1 TLGYDAPVCDVS
13 VWRFGRT
20 LRGQPMENLLQV
32 RNLTVRY
39 AAADARA
46 HTGVDGISFD
56 IAAGE
61 VVGLMGESGSGKSS
75 VALALLG
82 LLPAESTEISGSV
95 LFRGEELTGMRESAL
110 EEIRGAAISLV
121 FQEPG
126 ISLSP
131 MMRVGEQIAEVIH
144 AHRRWNWRQCQTEA
158 EQMLARVGLT
168 PTARIF
174 AAYPHQLSGGQRQR
188 VVLAQ
193 ALACEPALL
202 IADEPTAS
210 LDARSQADFIALLRS
225 LKEQARISILL
236 ISHTPEIQASLADRL
251 IVMKDGRIVEEGD
264 FDELYR
270 NPSDAYTRLMLRRSK
285 GARNSH
291 FDGEPVFAEEQL
303 AR

>member
-1 TLGYDAPVCDVS
+1 
-13 VWRFGRT
+13 
-20 LRGQPMENLLQV
+20 M
-32 RNLTVRY
+32 RY
-39 AAADARA
+39 GAADARA
-46 HTGVDGISFD
+46 HTAVDRISFD

-75 VALALLG
+75 IALALLG
-82 LLPAESTEISGSV
+82 LLPAETAEVSGSV
-95 LFRGEELTGMRESAL
+95 LFRGEELTGMREGTL

-131 MMRVGEQIAEVIH
+131 MMRAGDQIAEVIH
-144 AHRRWNWRQCQTEA
+144 AHRRWNWRRCRVEA
-158 EQMLARVGLT
+158 EEMLARVGLT

-193 ALACEPALL
+193 ALACDPALL

-236 ISHTPEIQASLADRL
+236 ISHKPEIQASLADRL
-251 IVMKDGRIVEEGD
+251 LVMKDGQIVEEGN

-285 GARNSH
+285 SARNSR
-291 FDGEPVFAEEQL
+291 FAGEPVFAEEQF

>member
-1 TLGYDAPVCDVS
+1 MD
-13 VWRFGRT
+13 
-20 LRGQPMENLLQV
+20 NLLQV
-32 RNLTVRY
+32 SDLTVQYRT
-39 AAADARA
+39 ANQRPHSA
-46 HTGVDGISFD
+46 VDGISFD
-56 IAAGE
+56 VASGE
-61 VVGLMGESGSGKSS
+61 VLGLMGESGSGKSS
-75 VALALLG
+75 LALALLG
-82 LLPAESTEISGSV
+82 LLPTASTQVSGSV
-95 LFRGEELTGMRESAL
+95 LFRDQELLARPERTL
-110 EEIRGAAISLV
+110 QEIRGAAISVV

-131 MMRVGEQIAEVIH
+131 MMRAGDQIAEVIH
-144 AHRRWNWRQCQTEA
+144 AHRRWNWRQCRTEA

-251 IVMKDGRIVEEGD
+251 LVMKDGRIVEEGN

-285 GARNSH
+285 GARNSRL
-291 FDGEPVFAEEQL
+291 DGEPVFAGEQL
-303 AR
+303 TR

>member
-1 TLGYDAPVCDVS
+1 MD
-13 VWRFGRT
+13 
-20 LRGQPMENLLQV
+20 NLLQV
-32 RNLTVRY
+32 RDLTVQY
-39 AAADARA
+39 
-46 HTGVDGISFD
+46 HTANQRPHSAVDGISFD
-56 IAAGE
+56 VASGE
-61 VVGLMGESGSGKSS
+61 VLGLMGESGSGKSS
-75 VALALLG
+75 LALALLG
-82 LLPAESTEISGSV
+82 LLPTASTQVSGSV
-95 LFRGEELTGMRESAL
+95 LFRGQELLARPERAL
-110 EEIRGAAISLV
+110 QQIRGAAVSLV

-131 MMRVGEQIAEVIH
+131 MMRAGEQIAEVIH
-144 AHRRWNWRQCQTEA
+144 AHRRWNWRQCRTEA

-251 IVMKDGRIVEEGD
+251 IVMKDGRIVEEGN

-285 GARNSH
+285 RARNSRLY
-291 FDGEPVFAEEQL
+291 GEPVFAEEQL